1 MAGID
6 LHSPEHPPFP
16 HNAELLRDPN
26 RAPTEH
32 ERYIAE
38 IMTRFQNP
46 PDFSTLPPATPDER
60 AAAIARLE
68 ELAAMPPE
76 TIQDQDDRIVA
87 MCATIAVNPAVFG
100 ESGYYLASEI
110 MRACKTIETSEFRR
124 AFMRDYVPQIENVR
138 KYLHELASLRRRA
151 KRAEYDAKNVP
162 PGRWGNPERRAAA
175 REQMELVQN
184 LPDHKVM
191 EKYWRMM
198 EIVCQFPDL
207 FAREQYDKLKNNAG
221 IEQTWKAHLAK
232 ARDDL
237 NFYNAVV
244 LSGAALREVVQSS
257 VKVLKELAEARGRM
271 SSLPPDAGQV

>member
-16 HNAELLRDPN
+16 HNAEALRDPN
-26 RAPTEH
+26 RTPTEH

-38 IMTRFQNP
+38 IMSRFQNP
-46 PDFSTLPPATPDER
+46 PDFTSLPPAAPEQRAEALSRLDE
-60 AAAIARLE
+60 LVG
-68 ELAAMPPE
+68 LPPE
-76 TIQDQDDRIVA
+76 TIQDQDDRILA
-87 MCATIAVNPAVFG
+87 LCATVAENPAVFG
-100 ESGYYLASEI
+100 DSGYYLASEI

-124 AFMRDYVPQIENVR
+124 AFMRDYLPQIENVR
-138 KYLHELASLRRRA
+138 KYLNALASLRRRA

-162 PGRWGNPERRAAA
+162 PGRWGNAERRAAA
-175 REQMELVQN
+175 REQMELVQT
-184 LPDHKVM
+184 LPDHAVM

-207 FAREQYDKLKNNAG
+207 FAREQFDKIKNNSQ
-221 IEQTWKAHLAK
+221 IEKTWKAHLTK

-244 LSGAALREVVQSS
+244 LSGAALREVVHSS
-257 VKVLKELAEARGRM
+257 AKVLKELAEARARM
-271 SSLPPDAGQV
+271 GENPKA

>member
-16 HNAELLRDPN
+16 HNAEELRDPN
-26 RAPTEH
+26 RPPTEH

-38 IMTRFQNP
+38 VMGRFQNP
-46 PDFSTLPPATPDER
+46 PDFSKLPAATPEQR
-60 AAAIARLE
+60 ADAIARLE
-68 ELAAMPPE
+68 ELAGMPPE
-76 TIQDQDDRIVA
+76 TIQDQDDRILA
-87 MCATIAVNPAVFG
+87 MCATVAENPAVFG
-100 ESGYYLASEI
+100 DSGFYLASEI

-124 AFMRDYVPQIENVR
+124 AFMRDYEPQIENVR
-138 KYLHELASLRRRA
+138 RYLRGLAALRRRA
-151 KRAEYDAKNVP
+151 RKAEYDAKNVP
-162 PGRWGNPERRAAA
+162 PGRWGQVERRAAA

-184 LPDHKVM
+184 LPDHSVM
-191 EKYWRMM
+191 EKYWRML

-207 FAREQYDKLKNNAG
+207 FSREQFDKLKNSPG

-237 NFYNAVV
+237 NFFHAVV

-257 VKVLKELAEARGRM
+257 IKVLKELALARAR
-271 SSLPPDAGQV
+271 LPEPPVGD

>member
-1 MAGID
+1 MPGVD

-16 HNAELLRDPN
+16 RNAEQLRDPN

-38 IMTRFQNP
+38 IMARFQNP
-46 PDFSTLPPATPDER
+46 PDFATLPPATPEQRKD
-60 AAAIARLE
+60 AIARLE
-68 ELAAMPPE
+68 EIIELPPE
-76 TIQDQDDRIVA
+76 TIQDQDDRILA
-87 MCATIAVNPAVFG
+87 MCATVAENPAVFG

-124 AFMRDYVPQIENVR
+124 AFMRDYLPQVENVR
-138 KYLHELASLRRRA
+138 KYLNSLAALRRRA
-151 KRAEYDAKNVP
+151 TRAQYDPKNVP

-175 REQMELVQN
+175 REQMELVQG
-184 LPDHKVM
+184 LPDHAVM
-191 EKYWRMM
+191 EKYWRMI

-207 FAREQYDKLKNNAG
+207 FAREQFDKLKNNAG
-221 IEQTWKAHLAK
+221 IERTWKAHLAK

-237 NFYNAVV
+237 NFHHAVV

-257 VKVLKELAEARGRM
+257 VKVLKELAEARGRLSGESGM
-271 SSLPPDAGQV
+271 A